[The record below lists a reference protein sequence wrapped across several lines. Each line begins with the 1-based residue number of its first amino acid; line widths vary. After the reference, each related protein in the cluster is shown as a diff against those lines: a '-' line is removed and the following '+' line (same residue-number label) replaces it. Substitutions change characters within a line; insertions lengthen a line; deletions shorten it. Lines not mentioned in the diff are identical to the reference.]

1 MQTRK
6 GKAGGGLTL
15 GDVYNMKKKS
25 RKGGLQSGKVYEQ
38 EIE

>member
-15 GDVYNMKKKS
+15 GDVYK
-25 RKGGLQSGKVYEQ
+25 Q
-38 EIE
+38 EIQGIQTRNRMT